1 MENACAF
8 FYEDFTCY
16 VETQIRI
23 KIYYQPKPGGIP
35 MKIPEYLKY
44 TESNEWINVE
54 GETGTIGISDYAQ
67 DQLSDI
73 VFAEVIVNEGDPV
86 KKGDTIATIE
96 SVKAAADVYSPV
108 TGKVLSINE
117 DLGGAPEVI
126 NTDPYGAA
134 WIVKIELSVAS
145 ELGALLDNT
154 AYEKFIQSQQ

>member
-1 MENACAF
+1 
-8 FYEDFTCY
+8 
-16 VETQIRI
+16 
-23 KIYYQPKPGGIP
+23 